1 MIDPRESRSEEL
13 ALQEYVE
20 RFRLLLGEMAETLGV
35 DPISFLETNTLAIG
49 GINVAFIHYGP
60 FDPDH
65 LTCCLEMGEAKEET
79 LVNAYRVML
88 EQNVAL
94 PGSCGSFG
102 LIPDSGRPA
111 LLLRLSLDSNL
122 TSAKLLAVVEQ
133 LILRYV
139 ESFSERQQA
148 GPADQQTARALQEGL
163 LRKQERLRYVP

>member
-1 MIDPRESRSEEL
+1 MIDPGESRSEEL
-13 ALQEYVE
+13 VLQEYVE
-20 RFRLLLGEMAETLGV
+20 RFRLLLREMAETLSV

-60 FDPDH
+60 FDPGH
-65 LTCCLEMGEAKEET
+65 LTCCLEMREMKEEA
-79 LVNAYRVML
+79 LVDAYRVML
-88 EQNVAL
+88 EQNVSL

-111 LLLRLSLDSNL
+111 LLLRLGLDANL

-139 ESFSERQQA
+139 QSFSERQQD
-148 GPADQQTARALQEGL
+148 GPAGQHTAPALQEA
-163 LRKQERLRYVP
+163 LRRQQERLRHVP